1 MGGAEGLFL
10 HHAGERLAAAFQT
23 GGCGLELGSDHEHRA
38 RRRKRTGAGQHV
50 LHHRPPGERM
60 EDLRQA

>member
-1 MGGAEGLFL
+1 MGGAQGLVL

-23 GGCGLELGSDHEHRA
+23 GGCGLELRPDHQDRA
-38 RRRKRTGAGQHV
+38 HGRKRTGAGQHV